1 MLGFIMQGI
10 QACKCVYICNLAEPK
25 HETFSEMRACP
36 VGRAEKIG
44 PKCGGD
50 DAISMRKEK
59 KKP

>member
-1 MLGFIMQGI
+1 MQGI